1 MRRKRKSH
9 RLTKRRWTTDRS
21 VKNILFVMA
30 DQLRADYLSC
40 YGHPKLKTPHIDSLA
55 ARGVRF
61 SRAYVQAPVCGPSR
75 MSFYTGRYM
84 SSHGSTYN
92 SVPLRIGEMTVADHL
107 RPLGMRVALVGK
119 THMAADRAGMARL
132 GLDSRSMEG
141 VYASECGFEPYE
153 RDDGLWPES
162 IVPIDLHYNAYLR
175 KHGYEADNPWHD
187 FANAGEGDNGEIL
200 SGWLLRHANL
210 PARVEEQ
217 HSETAYMTN
226 RAMQFIAE
234 AGEQP
239 WCLHLSYIKPHWPY
253 IAPAPYHALYGPED
267 VLPPNRDERERLRP
281 HPVYEAFM
289 QHEEGI
295 SFSTPGVRER
305 VIPAY
310 MGLIKQIDDHLGR
323 LWSFLEQRKLM
334 ERSLIVFTSDHGD
347 YLGDHWLGEKELF
360 HEESVRVPLIL
371 YDPDPRA
378 DHTRNT
384 VDERLVEAIDLA
396 PTFVEAIGGIPPR
409 HILEGRSLLTLTRV
423 DGEGAQVPWRT
434 AAISECDFAFRP
446 ARLDLDLPVDGARG
460 FMLRTNRWKY
470 VLFESFRPQ
479 LFDLQADPRELVDL
493 GADPAYAKVRAE
505 LHEQMFAWLRGR
517 KMRVTLPYERI
528 EQATSTRKK
537 RGFLI
542 GVW

>member
-1 MRRKRKSH
+1 MRRTGKGL
-9 RLTKRRWTTDRS
+9 RLTKRGITTDRS

-30 DQLRADYLSC
+30 DQLRADYLGC
-40 YGHPKLKTPHIDSLA
+40 YGHRKLKTPHIDSLA

-92 SVPLRIGEMTVADHL
+92 GVPLRIGEMTMGDHL
-107 RPLGMRVALVGK
+107 RPLGLRVALVGK
-119 THMAADRAGMARL
+119 THMAADRVGMTRL
-132 GLDSRSMEG
+132 GLDSRSIEG

-162 IVPIDLHYNAYLR
+162 IVPIDLRYNAYLR
-175 KHGYEADNPWHD
+175 KHGYEAENPWHD
-187 FANAGEGDNGEIL
+187 FANAAEGDKGEIL

-253 IAPAPYHALYGPED
+253 IAPAPYHALYGPEH
-267 VLPPNRDERERLRP
+267 VLPPNRDERERLHP

-289 QHEEGI
+289 RHEESI

-323 LWSFLEQRKLM
+323 LWSFIEERKLM
-334 ERSLIVFTSDHGD
+334 ERTLIVFTSDHGD

-360 HEESVRVPLIL
+360 HEESARVPLIL

-378 DHTRNT
+378 DRTRNT
-384 VDERLVEAIDLA
+384 VDDRLVEAIDLA

-409 HILEGRSLLTLTRV
+409 HILEGRSLLSATRA
-423 DGEGAQVPWRT
+423 DGAAAQVPWRT
-434 AAISECDFAFRP
+434 AAISECDFTFRP
-446 ARLDLDLPVDGARG
+446 ARLDLDLPLDGARG

-479 LFDLQADPRELVDL
+479 LFDLKVDPRELVDL
-493 GADPAYAKVRAE
+493 GDEENYAQVRAE
-505 LHEQMFAWLRGR
+505 LHEQLFAWMRGR
-517 KMRVTLPYERI
+517 KIRVTLPYERI
-528 EQATSTRKK
+528 EQATGTHKK
-537 RGFLI
+537 RGFLF

>member
-1 MRRKRKSH
+1 
-9 RLTKRRWTTDRS
+9 
-21 VKNILFVMA
+21 MA
-30 DQLRADYLSC
+30 DQLRADYLGC
-40 YGHPKLKTPHIDSLA
+40 YGHRKLKTPHIDSLA

-92 SVPLRIGEMTVADHL
+92 GVPLRIGEMTMGDHL
-107 RPLGMRVALVGK
+107 RPLGLRVALVGK
-119 THMAADRAGMARL
+119 THMAADRVGMARL
-132 GLDSRSMEG
+132 GLESRSIEG

-162 IVPIDLHYNAYLR
+162 IVPIDLRYNAYLR

-187 FANAGEGDNGEIL
+187 FANAAEGDKGEIL

-234 AGEQP
+234 ADGQP

-253 IAPAPYHALYGPED
+253 IAPAPYHALYGPEH
-267 VLPPNRDERERLRP
+267 VLPPNRDERERLHP

-289 QHEEGI
+289 RHEESI

-323 LWSFLEQRKLM
+323 LWRFLEERELM
-334 ERSLIVFTSDHGD
+334 ERTLIVFTSDHGD

-378 DHTRNT
+378 DRTRNT
-384 VDERLVEAIDLA
+384 VDDRLVEAIDLA

-409 HILEGRSLLTLTRV
+409 HILEGRSLLSATRA
-423 DGEGAQVPWRT
+423 DGAAAQVPWRT
-434 AAISECDFAFRP
+434 AAISECDFTFRP
-446 ARLDLDLPVDGARG
+446 ARLDLDLPLDGARG
-460 FMLRTNRWKY
+460 FMLRTHRWKY

-493 GADPAYAKVRAE
+493 GDEEDHAQVRAE
-505 LHEQMFAWLRGR
+505 LHEQMFAWMRGR

-528 EQATSTRKK
+528 EQATGTHKK
-537 RGFLI
+537 RGFSF